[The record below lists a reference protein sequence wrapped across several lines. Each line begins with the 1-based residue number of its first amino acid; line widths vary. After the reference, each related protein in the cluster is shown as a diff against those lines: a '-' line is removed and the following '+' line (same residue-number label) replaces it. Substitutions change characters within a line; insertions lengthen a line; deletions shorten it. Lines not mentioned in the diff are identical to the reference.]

1 MARNRNAG
9 KHPSYKARGMTP
21 EQIRKKRQYDKKYHK
36 TPEAR
41 KYRSDLNK
49 ANRKAGTYGNGDGKD
64 MAHSKDGKRL
74 RKQNQSKNR
83 ANNRPNKRSTTAPKR
98 GKKK

>member
-9 KHPSYKARGMTP
+9 NHPSYKKRKMSPA
-21 EQIRKKRQYDKKYHK
+21 QIKAKREYDTKYHK
-36 TPEAR
+36 TKRAR

-64 MAHSKDGKRL
+64 MAHSKSGKSVSR
-74 RKQNQSKNR
+74 QSQSKNR
-83 ANNRPNKRSTTAPKR
+83 ANNRPKKRATTAPKR
-98 GKKK
+98 KKK